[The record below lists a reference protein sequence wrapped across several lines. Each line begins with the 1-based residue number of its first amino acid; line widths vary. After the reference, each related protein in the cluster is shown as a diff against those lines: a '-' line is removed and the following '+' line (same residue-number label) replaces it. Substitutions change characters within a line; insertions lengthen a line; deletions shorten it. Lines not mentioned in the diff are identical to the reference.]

1 MWVKHTQRI
10 EPEIAIDRGSTFEI
24 TITFSPDLKILLS
37 YEEARR
43 LCQKLEIALAINGV
57 EDGE

>member
-1 MWVKHTQRI
+1 M

-24 TITFSPDLKILLS
+24 TITFSPDLKIVLS

>member
-10 EPEIAIDRGSTFEI
+10 EPTIAIERGSTFEI

-37 YEEARR
+37 YEEGRR
-43 LCQKLEIALAINGV
+43 LCHKLETALADHEIN
-57 EDGE
+57 DGE